1 MYKGKFSKKNNRR
14 LAPWA
19 ALALALVL
27 ALSVGGTVAYLFTNT
42 SEVVN
47 TFTPGKTGISIE
59 EKTEGPKK
67 TEITVKND
75 GDVPVYVRVML
86 VATYHNSEGQ
96 VCGQHSSV
104 AVPGFG
110 LNFDYWVPGDAGV
123 YYYKTAIPAKDATE
137 NLISGENG
145 IMLKQAEDGCVMH
158 VEVLAQSIQ
167 AEPADA
173 VKDAWGVDPT
183 TLGSN

>member
-42 SEVVN
+42 GSVVN
-47 TFTPGKTGISIE
+47 TFTPGKTDITITEDLDKE
-59 EKTEGPKK
+59 EPKK
-67 TEITVKND
+67 NNIVVNTTGN
-75 GDVPVYVRVML
+75 VPVYVRVML
-86 VATYHNSEGQ
+86 VATYQDENGQ
-96 VCGQHSSV
+96 VCGQHGTV
-104 AVPGFG
+104 TVPEFK
-110 LNFDYWVPGDAGV
+110 LNTPYWVKGDDNF
-123 YYYKTAIPAKDATE
+123 YYYTTTVIGSTE
-137 NLISGENG
+137 SLIKEGSSIE
-145 IMLKQAEDGCVMH
+145 LDQAEDGCVMH